1 MFLIIH
7 KNMGLCLFFSPTV
20 YLECL
25 YVLKITLN
33 FCCVLV
39 VVKND
44 YVLGGHWGSSVC
56 LDYLEVWTD
65 KQVHISNQ
73 YFFRRKVRFFL

>member
-1 MFLIIH
+1 MSRILIRVE
-7 KNMGLCLFFSPTV
+7 NNFQFMLC
-20 YLECL
+20 
-25 YVLKITLN
+25 
-33 FCCVLV
+33 LV
-39 VVKND
+39 VVKTD